1 MGWMTG
7 VVIGLLTIV
16 GLGAAY
22 QWIST
27 KRDDSKYPAPGKL
40 IDVGG
45 YSLHIHTTG
54 EGGPAVILDAGG
66 GCNSLDWALVQP
78 EIAKFT
84 QVCSYDRAG
93 FGWSE
98 ESSSTRTS
106 QNFAKELHTL
116 LQNAA
121 IPTPYILV
129 GHSLGGLNVRLYA
142 SLWPDEV
149 AGIVLVESSHENQL
163 ERYPPPPASGWL
175 QHFLSNKKICIL
187 MANLGLFRLLY
198 TPMMHKVLHA
208 FPSEI
213 RNAYCAKS
221 NTVAS
226 IRAKL
231 EEIDKLKESSQ
242 QLKDAG
248 GTIGNK
254 PLIVITAE
262 ALARNSEL
270 YSSSPELKDYIV
282 KISKVHQELQKDL
295 VNKSTQGKQI
305 FADSSHMITHEKP
318 EVIVE
323 AVRELV
329 QQACSQNSLKMFEGK
344 QGR

>member
-7 VVIGLLTIV
+7 VAIGLSSIV

-27 KRDDSKYPAPGKL
+27 KKEESMYPAPGKL
-40 IDVGG
+40 VDVGG
-45 YSLHIHTTG
+45 YRLHIHSTG

-98 ESSSTRTS
+98 ESPTSRTS
-106 QNFAKELHTL
+106 KNFVEELHTL

-142 SLWPDEV
+142 SLYPDEV
-149 AGIVLVESSHENQL
+149 AGVVLVDSSHETQF
-163 ERYPPPPASGWL
+163 ERYPPPPTSGWL
-175 QHFLSNKKICIL
+175 QHFLTNKKICLL
-187 MANLGLFRLLY
+187 MANLGLFRLFY
-198 TPMMHKVLHA
+198 TSMMHKVLHA
-208 FPSEI
+208 FPPEI

-231 EEIDKLKESSQ
+231 EEVDKLKESAQ
-242 QLKDAG
+242 QLKEDG
-248 GTIGNK
+248 GSIGNK

-262 ALARNSEL
+262 SLDRNSAL
-270 YSSSPELKDYIV
+270 YGSSPELKDYIGT
-282 KISKVHQELQKDL
+282 ISKIHQELQKDL

-305 FADSSHMITHEKP
+305 FAENSSHMVTHDNP
-318 EVIVE
+318 EIIVDV
-323 AVRELV
+323 VRDMIK
-329 QQACSQNSLKMFEGK
+329 QQRDKASF
-344 QGR
+344 

>member
-1 MGWMTG
+1 VIEVMGWMTG
-7 VVIGLLTIV
+7 IAIGLSGIV

-22 QWIST
+22 QWVST
-27 KRDDSKYPAPGKL
+27 KREDSLYPAPGKL

-45 YSLHIHTTG
+45 YRLHIHSTG

-98 ESSSTRTS
+98 ESPNTRTS
-106 QNFAKELHTL
+106 QNFVEELHTL
-116 LQNAA
+116 LQNSNV
-121 IPTPYILV
+121 PSPYILV

-142 SLWPDEV
+142 SLYPNEV
-149 AGIVLVESSHENQL
+149 AGVVLVDSAHENQF
-163 ERYPPPPASGWL
+163 ERYPPPPTSGWL
-175 QHFLSNKKICIL
+175 QHFLTNKKICLL

-208 FPSEI
+208 FPPEI

-231 EEIDKLKESSQ
+231 EEMDKLKESSQ

-248 GTIGNK
+248 GSIGNK
-254 PLIVITAE
+254 PLIVITAKSLE
-262 ALARNSEL
+262 QNSEL
-270 YSSSPELKDYIV
+270 YSSSPELKDYIF
-282 KISKVHQELQKDL
+282 KISKIHQELQKDL
-295 VNKSTQGKQI
+295 VNKSTESKQI

-318 EVIVE
+318 EVIVD

-329 QQACSQNSLKMFEGK
+329 QQVRSQNSI
-344 QGR
+344 